1 MMSHYFINDEAL
13 NHEVKTIDVQIKGAS
28 FRFYTDRGVF
38 SKDGIDFGSK
48 LLLESINFSNQDQSI
63 IDMGCGYGPM
73 GIFAAKMNPQAI
85 IHMVD
90 INERAIELA
99 RKNVILNQTNNTK
112 IYVSHLFESIDIK
125 TDLIMANPPIRAG
138 KQTVFNLYE
147 QAQKHLNEGGK
158 LVVVIQKKQG
168 APSTVEK
175 LKTLF
180 NHVEILA
187 RDKGYWII
195 SSYND

>member
-1 MMSHYFINDEAL
+1 
-13 NHEVKTIDVQIKGAS
+13 
-28 FRFYTDRGVF
+28 
-38 SKDGIDFGSK
+38 
-48 LLLESINFSNQDQSI
+48 
-63 IDMGCGYGPM
+63 
-73 GIFAAKMNPQAI
+73 
-85 IHMVD
+85 
-90 INERAIELA
+90 
-99 RKNVILNQTNNTK
+99 
-112 IYVSHLFESIDIK
+112 
-125 TDLIMANPPIRAG
+125 MANPPIRAG

>member
-1 MMSHYFINDEAL
+1 MKSKQSMYKLKVHLFVSIQTVEF
-13 NHEVKTIDVQIKGAS
+13 
-28 FRFYTDRGVF
+28 F

-99 RKNVILNQTNNTK
+99 RKKCDTQPNK
-112 IYVSHLFESIDIK
+112 
-125 TDLIMANPPIRAG
+125 
-138 KQTVFNLYE
+138 
-147 QAQKHLNEGGK
+147 
-158 LVVVIQKKQG
+158 
-168 APSTVEK
+168 
-175 LKTLF
+175 
-180 NHVEILA
+180 
-187 RDKGYWII
+187 
-195 SSYND
+195 